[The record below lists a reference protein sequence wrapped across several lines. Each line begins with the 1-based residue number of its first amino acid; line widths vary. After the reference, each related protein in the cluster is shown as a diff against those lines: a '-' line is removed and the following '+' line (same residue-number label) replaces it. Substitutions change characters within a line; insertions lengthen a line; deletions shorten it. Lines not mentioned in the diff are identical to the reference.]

1 MAQTKPIEK
10 SHEAAEIDSRPLP
23 APRSDDEAVA
33 MADRPPRLRGNTYI
47 DDEVVSVIARI
58 AAEGVPGVYKIG
70 ESNLRN
76 VLSRFSRHHGVEAE
90 VGLHE
95 AAADIELTVE
105 FGYSMRDVAQ
115 DARERIIDAVESMT
129 GRRVVEVNVYVI
141 DVYVPKAAGGS
152 RRRRELE

>member
-1 MAQTKPIEK
+1 MAQTKPIEESHVAVEK
-10 SHEAAEIDSRPLP
+10 SSRPLP
-23 APRSDDEAVA
+23 AGDDS
-33 MADRPPRLRGNTYI
+33 MPLADRPPRLRGNTYI

-58 AAEGVPGVYKIG
+58 AAEQVPGVYQIG
-70 ESNLRN
+70 ESSLRN
-76 VLSRFSRHHGVEAE
+76 VLSRFRRQHGVEAE

-115 DARERIIDAVESMT
+115 DVRERIIEAVESMT
-129 GRRVVEVNVYVI
+129 GRRVTEVNVYII
-141 DVYVPKAAGGS
+141 DVDVPKSAGGS